1 MSDVGV
7 RAWVTWEYANHTL
20 PIAVGTVGTVGTVG
34 AEGEEAEDTCFLASP
49 NFPERWALPS
59 GARPGLVMV
68 ETLGPESTAS
78 SLAYA
83 AAGSTSGYLRTAAT
97 KNKSTDDDK

>member
-7 RAWVTWEYANHTL
+7 QAWVTWEYVNHTL
-20 PIAVGTVGTVGTVG
+20 PIAVGTVGTVG
-34 AEGEEAEDTCFLASP
+34 AAEAEDTCFLASP

-59 GARPGLVMV
+59 GARPGLVMAV
-68 ETLGPESTAS
+68 TQGPESTAS